1 MQFNFGFPNLLDV
14 PSVLLAYIE
23 AKFAWWHHVM
33 LWHKLSPPLVVCEH
47 QPKLCDLITNN
58 TEHLVNFGTIHCCT
72 ANANDFFRE
81 IVFLQIMMMPPN
93 TEKTCLLK
101 MDPNGQQ
108 LLVSQFQ
115 DYLVNGTFTDM
126 SVCVV
131 QDTVKYTIRC
141 HRAVLA
147 SACPFLADLLR
158 QDSDE
163 ETALG
168 KDTR

>member
-1 MQFNFGFPNLLDV
+1 
-14 PSVLLAYIE
+14 
-23 AKFAWWHHVM
+23 
-33 LWHKLSPPLVVCEH
+33 
-47 QPKLCDLITNN
+47 
-58 TEHLVNFGTIHCCT
+58 
-72 ANANDFFRE
+72 
-81 IVFLQIMMMPPN
+81 MPPN

-168 KDTR
+168 KDTNDTFSSVANSNLFYIFYSVDGYEP

>member
-1 MQFNFGFPNLLDV
+1 
-14 PSVLLAYIE
+14 
-23 AKFAWWHHVM
+23 
-33 LWHKLSPPLVVCEH
+33 
-47 QPKLCDLITNN
+47 
-58 TEHLVNFGTIHCCT
+58 
-72 ANANDFFRE
+72 
-81 IVFLQIMMMPPN
+81 MMMPPN
-93 TEKTCLLK
+93 TEKTCLL
-101 MDPNGQQ
+101 NGQQ

-147 SACPFLADLLR
+147 SACPFLAELLQ

-163 ETALG
+163 ETAIG
-168 KDTR
+168 NDTFTSVANCTFLII

>member
-1 MQFNFGFPNLLDV
+1 
-14 PSVLLAYIE
+14 
-23 AKFAWWHHVM
+23 
-33 LWHKLSPPLVVCEH
+33 
-47 QPKLCDLITNN
+47 
-58 TEHLVNFGTIHCCT
+58 
-72 ANANDFFRE
+72 
-81 IVFLQIMMMPPN
+81 
-93 TEKTCLLK
+93 

-168 KDTR
+168 KDTNDTFSQCCQLKPFLQCWRIWAMMN